1 LSCLFEYAHINY
13 NLRRRMAA
21 LLTQSCQAFGPQGNA
36 DDAPPTRI
44 VSMEQLSQGDV
55 LARATAPLDRDD
67 ARERASTD
75 RDEAATP
82 PPSPP
87 KQDRT
92 YVEGAVSVLARC
104 RSAGPKLQ
112 WRPAAFS
119 VDSQGHLRI
128 FRSDEERRAWHAVGG
143 DNIAKFHLAVS
154 SQHAVSAVINADAPP
169 SPPRGRVRFR
179 NVLAEV
185 REETSSD
192 EGDESF
198 ASPRTPPS
206 ATRTERYCT
215 FSVLKGPTCLLK
227 FAAPPWRR
235 RDLDALRG
243 ALCRC
248 AVDVVPP

>member
-1 LSCLFEYAHINY
+1 
-13 NLRRRMAA
+13 MAA
-21 LLTQSCQAFGPQGNA
+21 LNRAAMAFEPQCNA
-36 DDAPPTRI
+36 DNAPPIRI
-44 VSMEQLSQGDV
+44 VSMEQLDRDNV

-67 ARERASTD
+67 ARERASID

-87 KQDRT
+87 KAERT
-92 YVEGAVSVLARC
+92 YIEGAVSVLARC
-104 RSAGPKLQ
+104 RGAGPKLQ
-112 WRPAAFS
+112 WRPATFS

-143 DNIAKFHLAVS
+143 DNIAKFHLAVCS
-154 SQHAVSAVINADAPP
+154 AHAVSAVVNADAPP
-169 SPPRGRVRFR
+169 SPPQGRVRFR

-185 REETSSD
+185 REETPSD

-198 ASPRTPPS
+198 TSTRTPPS
-206 ATRTERYCT
+206 TSRTERYCT